1 VRLHQRSDD
10 RVRGLFSSWTAPSRI
25 ALLTMALLALGA
37 CNVDSFLDPSVA
49 GRWEA
54 TPTIV
59 PILDRIAVIEDG
71 TGDEVEQSQVE
82 PHDLIPEIEEY
93 TVGSGDVIEVIIF
106 GLFTRGVP
114 ERFTVTV
121 DARGYINLPQVGS
134 VFVSRATRDQAIDA
148 IAQATGRLMD
158 DPIVSITVQGR
169 RQTTFNLIGS
179 VTSPGTYVIPEPD
192 YRLLEALSVG
202 GAFNEDAED
211 VFVIRQVA
219 LTGDA
224 AGFQL
229 PPEAPDPV
237 HQPIDSTT
245 PDAPHSD
252 PDMGTDPGAAG
263 DDLLKVIDDLS
274 QPQVPD
280 GGQPVVMSEPGG
292 AVIRRTRP
300 SAIQPDRP
308 APVIELVDDEPG
320 RLSRQPIEAEQGAG
334 GASWMF
340 LDGRWVLV
348 RKPTTGSNGSEPGSG
363 MDEPVVTQR
372 VISVPMKKLMA
383 GDARYNLV
391 IRPGDIIRVPR
402 AESGRIFM
410 AGQVDRPGVY
420 TLSPKLT
427 LTRALDAAGGLG
439 PIAIPER
446 VDLVRMVGDDR
457 QAIVRLNLRAIEEGT
472 QPDIY
477 LKDNDRINIGTNFW
491 ALPLA
496 VVRGGFRTNY
506 GFGFL
511 LDRNFGNDVF
521 GAPPI
526 NRNFG
531 Q

>member
-1 VRLHQRSDD
+1 MRLHRISED
-10 RVRGLFSSWTAPSRI
+10 RVRGQNTLWAAPTRI
-25 ALLTMALLALGA
+25 ALLATAVLALAG
-37 CNVDSFLDPSVA
+37 CKVDSYLDPSIV

-59 PILDRIAVIEDG
+59 PILDRIAIIEDG
-71 TGDEVEQSQVE
+71 SGDEVELSQVE

-93 TVGSGDVIEVIIF
+93 TLGSGDVMEVIVF

-114 ERFTVTV
+114 ERFTVIV

-134 VFVSRATRDQAIDA
+134 IFVSRATREQATAA
-148 IAQATGRLMD
+148 IAQATSRLME
-158 DPIVSITVQGR
+158 DPIVSITIQGR
-169 RQTTFNLIGS
+169 RQSTFNLIGS
-179 VTSPGTYVIPEPD
+179 VQNPGTYVIPEPD

-202 GAFNEDAED
+202 GSFNEDAED

-224 AGFQL
+224 AGFQVP
-229 PPEAPDPV
+229 PPEAA
-237 HQPIDSTT
+237 T
-245 PDAPHSD
+245 PDIEPAPGT
-252 PDMGTDPGAAG
+252 PDDVGEAG

-274 QPQVPD
+274 RPQVPQ

-292 AVIRRTRP
+292 ARVRRTRP
-300 SAIQPDRP
+300 SSIQPERP
-308 APVIELVDDEPG
+308 APLIELVDDEPG
-320 RLSRQPIEAEQGAG
+320 RVSEQPIDADQGSG

-348 RKPTTGSNGSEPGSG
+348 RKPTTGSNGAEPGSG
-363 MDEPVVTQR
+363 VDEPVVTQR
-372 VISVPMKKLMA
+372 VIAVSIKKLLA

-402 AESGRIFM
+402 IESGRIFL
-410 AGQVDRPGVY
+410 AGQIDRPGVY
-420 TLSPKLT
+420 SLSPKLT

-439 PIAIPER
+439 PVAIPER
-446 VDLVRMVGDDR
+446 VDLIRMVGDDR

-477 LKDNDRINIGTNFW
+477 LKDNDRINVGTSFW

-496 VVRGGFRTNY
+496 VLRGGFRTNY

-521 GAPPI
+521 GAPPT
-526 NRNFG
+526 NRNF
-531 Q
+531 